1 MDFEAFRSNTGQ
13 DWLTAALAA
22 VITIA
27 LLWLVRW
34 AAVRFIERGPQEGGA
49 TPLRRFVASI
59 ARPSHPAVTLGA
71 AVYSAST
78 VITMPEYLERSVHVV
93 IVLVVVAQ
101 VGLWGRAALT
111 FVLSRQSERDP
122 DFATPG

>member
-1 MDFEAFRSNTGQ
+1 MRHSGATPARTGSP
-13 DWLTAALAA
+13 ALAA

-59 ARPSHPAVTLGA
+59 ARPSHPAVILGA

-78 VITMPEYLERSVHVV
+78 VITMPEYLERSVHAV

-122 DFATPG
+122 DFAAPG